1 MPREVV
7 RTPDAPQSPYYSQ
20 AVRAGGV
27 IYVSGTIGTDPA
39 TGQLAG
45 PTVGDQARQALA
57 NCRAVLRAAG
67 AELDDVVDV
76 HVLLLDPDDFEAF
89 NEVYASYF
97 PTDPP
102 ARSVS
107 KLGVNRP
114 GTLVSV
120 KMTAVAG

>member
-39 TGQLAG
+39 SGQLAG
-45 PTVGDQARQALA
+45 PTVGDQARQALE